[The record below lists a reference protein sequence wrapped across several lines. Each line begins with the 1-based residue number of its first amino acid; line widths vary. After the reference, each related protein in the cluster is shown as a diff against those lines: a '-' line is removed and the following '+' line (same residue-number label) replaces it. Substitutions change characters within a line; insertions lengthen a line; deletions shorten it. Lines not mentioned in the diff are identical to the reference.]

1 LDPAFDPILD
11 ASFGPIF
18 DAPLAA
24 NLPKSLAI
32 LLLAHKKTR
41 LWSLKM
47 ATEEESTYVK
57 VQGNEVFFHCDVHE
71 ESVLELVTKMR
82 ALVKN
87 LRKTYIDLGIEED
100 PAVTLY
106 VKSDGGD
113 LHSGFSAMD
122 HIRNL
127 RARVTTVADGLCASA
142 ATLLLLAGQNRK
154 MMGNSYVL
162 IHQISADG
170 VWGKYEELKD
180 HMQNFTKDM
189 ERMQQVYEAET
200 EIPLRKLKKIL
211 KKDLYLDS
219 EQCLRYGL
227 VHEVIKPPSWVQEPE
242 LE

>member
-1 LDPAFDPILD
+1 
-11 ASFGPIF
+11 
-18 DAPLAA
+18 
-24 NLPKSLAI
+24 
-32 LLLAHKKTR
+32 
-41 LWSLKM
+41 M
-47 ATEEESTYVK
+47 ATEEESSYVK

-82 ALVKN
+82 GLVKN
-87 LRKTYIDLGIEED
+87 LRKAYIDLGIEED

-113 LHSGFSAMD
+113 LHCGFSAMD
-122 HIRNL
+122 HIRDL

-142 ATLLLLAGQNRK
+142 ATLLLLAGQHRK
-154 MMGNSYVL
+154 MLENSYVL

-200 EIPLRKLKKIL
+200 DIPSRKLKKIL

-227 VHEVIKPPSWVQEPE
+227 VDEVIKPPSWVQERGRERVGPE
-242 LE
+242 